1 MVEKFNI
8 RNIMERFKLDT
19 ETLANILFPNVKYPK
34 AAFDRVLKEETF
46 ISTSQL
52 ENLASYLGVSVSD
65 LYSSDS
71 WKGTTEDGHLVFI
84 KGEYKAKLNYNNVFL
99 SIYKNNKLVY
109 RVIGDVPNMA
119 VSEFINYIENQI
131 KNCENGNN

>member
-84 KGEYKAKLNYNNVFL
+84 KGEYKAKLNYNNIFL
-99 SIYKNNKLVY
+99 SIYKNNELIH